1 MRIYHPYCV
10 MCHEVYIS
18 QNKPTNTRRSNIFC
32 DRMYTTKT
40 QTVPQNWSIHLRVFL
55 QYCLNTNRVFC
66 STYKRLELRHFVVAK
81 FCAKTPAK
89 VKAVSN
95 VLFYQDVSVLLSQGS
110 HFSK

>member
-10 MCHEVYIS
+10 TRFTFPKINLPILDEVIF
-18 QNKPTNTRRSNIFC
+18 FC
-32 DRMYTTKT
+32 DRMYTTKKP
-40 QTVPQNWSIHLRVFL
+40 TVPQNWSIHLRVFL
-55 QYCLNTNRVFC
+55 QYCLNTNRVLC

-95 VLFYQDVSVLLSQGS
+95 VLFYQDVSVLLSRGS